1 MGKPNLIL
9 TGFMG
14 TGKSSVA
21 RTIAA
26 QTGRPGR
33 DFDAELVAHFG
44 RPIAQVFAEEGE
56 ATFRA
61 AEATLCRELVP
72 DAGLVIATG
81 GGAAVD
87 PTNRAALQARGILIC
102 LTADPA
108 TLLAR
113 LLADG
118 VATRPL
124 LGSDPAALRRLWE
137 SRAAAYA
144 AIPWHV
150 DTTGLTVPQVTA
162 AVLAVYARA
171 AGSAAYDFYHS

>member
-1 MGKPNLIL
+1 MVDPNLIL

-21 RTIAA
+21 QAIAA

-44 RPIAQVFAEEGE
+44 RPITQIFAEEGE
-56 ATFRA
+56 AAFRA
-61 AEATLCRELVP
+61 AEAALCRSVP
-72 DAGLVIATG
+72 PAAGLVIATG

-87 PTNRAALQARGILIC
+87 PANRAALQARGVLIC

-108 TLLAR
+108 TLIAR
-113 LLADG
+113 LMADG
-118 VATRPL
+118 AATRPL
-124 LGSDPAALRRLWE
+124 LGPDPAAALRRLWE
-137 SRAAAYA
+137 LRAAAYA

-150 DTTGLTVPQVTA
+150 DTSGLTVPQVAA
-162 AVLAVYARA
+162 AVLTLYARA
-171 AGSAAYDFYHS
+171 VAPDSRPS